1 MIYFIMP
8 LGTLLS
14 NLLKVPVWYR
24 IQDQVPSSQ
33 PLESYFLII
42 LTTGFKQVILK
53 PFLTIV
59 FKQLKSIFT
68 DICSIPTILY
78 MFLLEIFFC
87 VKIGNK
93 IILNII
99 HDFSRF
105 RYALQH
111 THFNVFLENVS
122 QTK

>member
-14 NLLKVPVWYR
+14 NLLKVPGWYR
-24 IQDQVPSSQ
+24 IHGLTLDQVPSNQ
-33 PLESYFLII
+33 PLEKYFLII

-53 PFLTIV
+53 QFLTIV

-68 DICSIPTILY
+68 NIHPIPTILY

-93 IILNII
+93 IILN
-99 HDFSRF
+99 
-105 RYALQH
+105 
-111 THFNVFLENVS
+111 
-122 QTK
+122 